1 MRKTRQ
7 NESPIFAPALYFLLM
22 LPWCALKDALC
33 PSEGTERQVMVTP
46 GSTLLCGWWSCSS
59 ISGSGYQRVLGTQCW
74 GWALQAFPRTSTNP
88 SFVTMKAGDLGIWKL
103 FRHFLE
109 LCQCQE
115 LSNGLPVV
123 NPTSNFPH
131 FNSKGVQG
139 QPHAPFPSLSS
150 LFAATS
156 AWHLLQQVF
165 VTGQLS

>member
-1 MRKTRQ
+1 MMCLERCSLSFRRDREAGDGHSRQ
-7 NESPIFAPALYFLLM
+7 HSALWLVKLLQHLWLW
-22 LPWCALKDALC
+22 LP
-33 PSEGTERQVMVTP
+33 EGSGHAVLRM
-46 GSTLLCGWWSCSS
+46 GSTG
-59 ISGSGYQRVLGTQCW
+59 
-74 GWALQAFPRTSTNP
+74 FPEDLHTNP

-131 FNSKGVQG
+131 FNSKGVRG